1 MPLPNSSPAE
11 DSRIYQLF
19 QGQKVEDFSADDIDK
34 LRDTIFF
41 QAESE
46 DLLRRL
52 ILFGMASGQ
61 QSFSGPIART
71 QQVIQKTY
79 TSTGDDEDFFVPGA
93 GEVWQLI
100 GGDTLASGGTGT
112 AAFSLRDS
120 SDVRA
125 LQFQTSVSGQEPI
138 FQNTNN
144 NNIPGPIFVSAE
156 NKLYIDIQAVATS
169 LRVSISFIRVR

>member
-1 MPLPNSSPAE
+1 MPLPNASPAE

-19 QGQKVEDFSADDIDK
+19 QGQKIEDFSADDIDK

-71 QQVIQKTY
+71 QQIIQKTY
-79 TSTGDDEDFFVPGA
+79 SSTSDDEDFFVPGA
-93 GEVWQLI
+93 GEVWQI
-100 GGDTLASGGTGT
+100 VGGDTLGNGGTGT
-112 AAFSLRDS
+112 AAFSLRNS

-125 LQFQTSVSGQEPI
+125 LQFQTSVNGQEPI

-144 NNIPGPIFVSAE
+144 NNIPGPIFVTAE